1 MSNQDSRI
9 RNRQLRAYG
18 VFAIAAILLV
28 IIIIA
33 IIGLFSGDA
42 PADIQNSATPTPP
55 AITAT
60 PTPEN
65 TPTSEPTPSEE
76 ATPTPSIIEKVV
88 KTSQNGSVNLRAQ
101 ASSDSQRVTTLKTGQ
116 ILTVL
121 SEENGWAKVRT
132 QDNQEGYVSAE
143 YLIDKVTGTVV
154 NINSALNVRETAS
167 STADKVGTLEN
178 GDTVTVLDTSNS
190 DWTLVAL
197 SDGKIGY
204 CSAQYIQIS

>member
-65 TPTSEPTPSEE
+65 TPTPEPTPSEE
-76 ATPTPSIIEKVV
+76 ATPSIIEKVV

-167 STADKVGTLEN
+167 STANKVGTLEN